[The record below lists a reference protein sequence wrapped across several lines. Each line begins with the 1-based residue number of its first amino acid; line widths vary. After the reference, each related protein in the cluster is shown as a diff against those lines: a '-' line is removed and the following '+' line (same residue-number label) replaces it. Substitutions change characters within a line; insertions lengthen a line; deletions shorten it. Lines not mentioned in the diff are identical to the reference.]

1 MTPDYI
7 EQLIEVANNRLLA
20 KKGKNLDKRQRAILE
35 QVLQGNARGGVSLSD
50 IKIPG
55 YADTTVQ
62 RDFCPKLWELLSEI
76 SDGKEKVRLNTVQ
89 LTLEN
94 LLRQAKQTAQPQPT
108 PPVLATASAPL
119 PASKDDSLKRIRHN
133 LPAPSCTAFIGR
145 EEEINRLLGLLS
157 PTNGAHLISVDG
169 IGGVGKTSLVVECAY
184 RCLRAGYSND
194 SAIPTFDII
203 IFVSAKQFYLTPI
216 GFIKSLMPRRTL
228 QDIFRQIAR
237 VLEDDID
244 ITGAKF
250 DEQID
255 LIKDALARQRTL
267 MIVDNL
273 ETVTEQEEVLAF
285 LYELPPTV
293 KAIITTREQ
302 IIFSPVRLSSMSEGD
317 GLALI
322 QHEAEDKKFPL
333 KPEDCATLYKATGG
347 VPVAITY
354 AIGQLANGCPIQEV
368 VERISHSTGDVA
380 RFCFESSISLL
391 RGKTAHQL
399 FMALALF
406 PISADQAALTEI
418 AIPNADSA
426 KTRQDLEQLRGLSLV
441 KQEHNRYSMLPLTRE
456 FALNELK
463 ANHDFEQTLKERW
476 VNWYLTFS
484 TLYAEQNAREWQGA
498 FDGLEDEWSNVQAVI
513 DWCMAQNRYTE
524 VLQLWRNL
532 EAFTRLRSRQRGRN
546 GYFDDRLTWTAW
558 LLDIAKQ
565 KADWQTITKLMLER
579 AWTFILIG
587 KPQQLK
593 EAEQL
598 LQEALELQHHQTP
611 LMKVDLLKHLV
622 VLYIQKQEFEQAEN
636 WLRQALHLL
645 EQLPLEQEEHCQL
658 AQLQYYQ
665 GEIYFKIGNY
675 SSAKTSFQAAL
686 ANAQKVGWL
695 RLTFLVQNW
704 LADVAIATQENLEEA
719 ELLLMDGLR
728 VAESKQD
735 QSRIAYC
742 KRSIAEL
749 AQVRGNLKEARRWAS
764 EAFIIFEK
772 IGMYP
777 EAEETQQL
785 LQSLNELG

>member
-1 MTPDYI
+1 MSPEQI
-7 EQLIEVANNRLLA
+7 EALIEIANKRLLA
-20 KKGKNLDKRQRAILE
+20 IKSKTLDEKQRSILE
-35 QVLQGNARGGVSLSD
+35 QVLKGNARGGVSLSD

-55 YADTTVQ
+55 YADNTVQ
-62 RDFCPKLWELLSEI
+62 RDFCPKLWDLLSQI
-76 SDGKEKVRLNTVQ
+76 SSSKEKVRINTVQ

-94 LLRQAKQTAQPQPT
+94 LLRQAKESQPQCN
-108 PPVLATASAPL
+108 PPASATASIPL
-119 PASKDDSLKRIRHN
+119 PLLQQDHSKRIRHN

-157 PTNGAHLISVDG
+157 PTHGAHLISVDG

-184 RCLRAGYSND
+184 RCLQAGYSNN
-194 SAIPTFDII
+194 SSTPTFDII
-203 IFVSAKQFYLTPI
+203 VFVSAKQFYLTPI

-244 ITGAKF
+244 ITGTKF

-273 ETVTEQEEVLAF
+273 ETVSEQEEVLAF

-302 IIFSPVRLSSMSEGD
+302 IIFSPVRLSSMTEGD
-317 GLALI
+317 GLSLI

-333 KPEDCATLYKATGG
+333 KQEDCTTLYQATGG
-347 VPVAITY
+347 IPVAITY
-354 AIGQLANGCPIQEV
+354 AIGQLANGCPLQEV

-391 RGKTAHQL
+391 KGKPSHQL
-399 FMALALF
+399 FMTLALF
-406 PISADQAALTEI
+406 PVSAHQAALAEI
-418 AIPNADSA
+418 AIPNADPA

-441 KQEHNRYSMLPLTRE
+441 KQEENRYSMLPLTRE
-456 FALNELK
+456 YALNELK
-463 ANHDFEQTLKERW
+463 ANPDFEQQVKERW
-476 VNWYLTFS
+476 VNWYLNFS
-484 TLYAEQNAREWQGA
+484 NLYAKQNAREWQGQ
-498 FDGLEDEWSNVQAVI
+498 FDGLEDEWSNLQAVI
-513 DWCMAQNRYTE
+513 DWCMAQNQYAE
-524 VLQLWRNL
+524 VLQIWQNL
-532 EAFTRLRSRQRGRN
+532 EAFTRLRSRQSGRH

-558 LLDIAKQ
+558 LLNGARQ
-565 KADWQTITKLMLER
+565 TADWKTVTKVMLER

-587 KPQQLK
+587 KLQQLE
-593 EAEQL
+593 EADHL
-598 LQEALELQHHQTP
+598 LRQALELKYHQTP
-611 LMKVDLLKHLV
+611 LVKVDLLKHLA
-622 VLYIQKQEFEQAEN
+622 VLYIQKQEFDQAEN
-636 WLRQALHLL
+636 WLQQALHLL

-665 GEIYFKIGNY
+665 GEIYFKTGNY
-675 SSAKTSFQAAL
+675 SKAKTSFQAAL
-686 ANAQKVGWL
+686 TNAQEIGWL
-695 RLTFLVQNW
+695 RLTFLIQNW
-704 LADVAIATQENLEEA
+704 LADVAIATQENLDEA
-719 ELLLMDGLR
+719 EMLLMDGLR
-728 VAESKQD
+728 IAESKQD

-749 AQVRGNLKEARRWAS
+749 AQARGNLEAARRWAS
-764 EAFIIFEK
+764 AASTMFEK

-785 LQSLNELG
+785 LQSLEKPD

>member
-1 MTPDYI
+1 MSPEQI
-7 EQLIEVANNRLLA
+7 EALIEIANKRLFA
-20 KKGKNLDKRQRAILE
+20 IKGKTLDEKQRSILE
-35 QVLQGNARGGVSLSD
+35 QVLKGNARGGVSLSD

-55 YADTTVQ
+55 YSDNTVQ
-62 RDFCPKLWELLSEI
+62 RDFCPKLWDLLSQI
-76 SDGKEKVRLNTVQ
+76 SGSKEKVRINTVQ
-89 LTLEN
+89 LALEN
-94 LLRQAKQTAQPQPT
+94 LQRQAKQEIQSQSN
-108 PPVLATASAPL
+108 PPAPATASIPISSL
-119 PASKDDSLKRIRHN
+119 PHNYPKRIRHN

-184 RCLRAGYSND
+184 RCLQAGYNNHLS
-194 SAIPTFDII
+194 IPTFDII
-203 IFVSAKQFYLTPI
+203 IFVSAKEFYLTPI
-216 GFIKSLMPRRTL
+216 GFLKSLLPRRTL
-228 QDIFRQIAR
+228 QDIFRQITR

-244 ITGAKF
+244 ITGAKL

-273 ETVTEQEEVLAF
+273 ETVSEQEEVLAF

-302 IIFSPVRLSSMSEGD
+302 IIFSPVRLSSMSEAD
-317 GLALI
+317 GLNLI

-333 KPEDCATLYKATGG
+333 KQEDCATLYKATGG

-391 RGKTAHQL
+391 KGKTAHQL
-399 FMALALF
+399 FMTLALF
-406 PISADQAALTEI
+406 PISAHQAALTEI
-418 AIPNADSA
+418 AISNADPIT
-426 KTRQDLEQLRGLSLV
+426 TRQDLEQLRGLSLV
-441 KQEHNRYSMLPLTRE
+441 KQEENRYSMLPLTRE
-456 FALNELK
+456 YALNELK
-463 ANHDFEQTLKERW
+463 ANPDFEQQVKERW

-484 TLYAEQNAREWQGA
+484 NLYAEQNAREWQGQ
-498 FDGLEDEWSNVQAVI
+498 FDGLEDEWSNLQAVI
-513 DWCMAQNRYTE
+513 DWCMAQNQYAE
-524 VLQLWRNL
+524 VLQIWRNL
-532 EAFTRLRSRQRGRN
+532 EAFTRLRSRQSGRH

-565 KADWQTITKLMLER
+565 KADWEIVTKLILER

-587 KPQQLK
+587 KPPQLE
-593 EAEQL
+593 EADNL
-598 LQEALELQHHQTP
+598 LRQALELQHHQTP
-611 LMKVDLLKHLV
+611 LIKVDLLKHFA
-622 VLYIQKQEFEQAEN
+622 VLYIQKQAFDEAEN
-636 WLRQALHLL
+636 WLQQALHQLK
-645 EQLPLEQEEHCQL
+645 QLPLEPENHRQL

-665 GEIYFKIGNY
+665 GEIYFKIDNY
-675 SSAKTSFQAAL
+675 SKAKISFEAAL
-686 ANAQKVGWL
+686 ENAKEIGWL
-695 RLTFLVQNW
+695 RLTFLIQNW
-704 LADVAIATQENLEEA
+704 LADVAIATRENLDEA
-719 ELLLMDGLR
+719 EMLLMDGLR
-728 VAESKQD
+728 IAESKQD

-749 AQVRGNLKEARRWAS
+749 AQVKGNFEEAHRWAS
-764 EAFIIFEK
+764 EAFTTFEK

-785 LQSLNELG
+785 LQSLQEPD